1 MYPELTSPWRNI
13 VQPASHVNSTFIL
26 TAYVLICISLASECL
41 KLVQTV
47 FALWMA
53 NIKPQIQIHN
63 LACHWL
69 LYWVILF
76 LNLVG
81 HWLLCLVILYV
92 KCFWKHTLFA
102 EEVYPDDDNESEF
115 NSDDNTDTVQAMS
128 VLLHITFYLQ
138 QMLSYSDFM
147 TVLLH
152 ARNTIQKKKNVL
164 YTLDG

>member
-1 MYPELTSPWRNI
+1 M
-13 VQPASHVNSTFIL
+13 
-26 TAYVLICISLASECL
+26 
-41 KLVQTV
+41 
-47 FALWMA
+47 
-53 NIKPQIQIHN
+53 
-63 LACHWL
+63 
-69 LYWVILF
+69 
-76 LNLVG
+76 
-81 HWLLCLVILYV
+81 
-92 KCFWKHTLFA
+92 FA